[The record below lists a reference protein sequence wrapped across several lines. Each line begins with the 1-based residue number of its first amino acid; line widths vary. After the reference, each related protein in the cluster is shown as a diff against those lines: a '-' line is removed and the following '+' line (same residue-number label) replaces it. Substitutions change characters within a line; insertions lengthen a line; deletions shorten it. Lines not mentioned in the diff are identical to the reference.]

1 MILEYCASELQ
12 EMLESAPEKKFPIW
26 QAHGYEK
33 KANSVSLFQN
43 ALDIVR
49 YTERKIKR
57 KGGEVK
63 GQT

>member
-43 ALDIVR
+43 ALDFVR
-49 YTERKIKR
+49 YTERKI
-57 KGGEVK
+57 
-63 GQT
+63 